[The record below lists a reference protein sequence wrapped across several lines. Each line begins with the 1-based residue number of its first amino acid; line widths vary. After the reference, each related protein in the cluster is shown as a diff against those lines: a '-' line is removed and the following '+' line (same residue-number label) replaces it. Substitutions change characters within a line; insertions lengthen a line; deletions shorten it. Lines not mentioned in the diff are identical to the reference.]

1 MRAPASHRF
10 PGVRTLLGA
19 MCLVLAGTVAGCAEP
34 KGQVDVA
41 AASAAAA
48 VLTSPVDG
56 QVVKLES
63 EGLTKVR
70 GFVLRTD
77 DGQEIAF
84 SIGVLENGAEFPPS
98 HLAEHMATG
107 TPVRISFRDQGGVPV
122 VYRIEDAPGS

>member
-1 MRAPASHRF
+1 MRAPASHRL
-10 PGVRTLLGA
+10 PGIRTLAGA
-19 MCLVLAGTVAGCAEP
+19 LCLVLAGAVAGCAEP
-34 KGQVDVA
+34 EGQVDVA

-48 VLTSPVDG
+48 MLTSPIDG

-77 DGQEIAF
+77 DGRELAF

-107 TPVRISFRDQGGVPV
+107 SAVRISFRDEGGVPV
-122 VYRIEDAPGS
+122 VYRIEDAPGP

>member
-1 MRAPASHRF
+1 MAAVAVGVVVLVAACAPA
-10 PGVRTLLGA
+10 GA
-19 MCLVLAGTVAGCAEP
+19 AGSG
-34 KGQVDVA
+34 A
-41 AASAAAA
+41 AASATAIAAP
-48 VLTSPVDG
+48 VSPVDG
-56 QVVKLES
+56 QVVKLDS

-107 TPVRISFRDQGGVPV
+107 SAVRISFRDEGGVRV